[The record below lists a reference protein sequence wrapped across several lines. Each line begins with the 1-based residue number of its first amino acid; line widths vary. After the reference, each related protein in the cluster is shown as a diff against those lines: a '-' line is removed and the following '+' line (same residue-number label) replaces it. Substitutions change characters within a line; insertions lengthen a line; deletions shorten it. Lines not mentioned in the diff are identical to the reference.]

1 MSDLS
6 NKEARQAAMLI
17 LEKLV
22 VHEDEWNKKLV
33 TKTHEE
39 YSVLLKSALKGILD
53 DHVVVGRSGIF
64 VNNLRVSPPPE
75 QLAQ

>member
-22 VHEDEWNKKLV
+22 IHEDEWNKKLV

-39 YSVLLKSALKGILD
+39 YSVLLKSALNGILD
-53 DHVVVGRSGIF
+53 DRVVVGRSGIF
-64 VNNLRVSPPPE
+64 VNNLPVSPPPE
-75 QLAQ
+75 HLAQ

>member
-6 NKEARQAAMLI
+6 SKEARQAAMLI

-22 VHEDEWNKKLV
+22 IHEDEWNKKLV

-39 YSVLLKSALKGILD
+39 YSVLLRSALSGIID
-53 DHVVVGRSGIF
+53 DRVVVGRSGIF

-75 QLAQ
+75 HVAQ